1 MNATEHLAVDWF
13 RSQGIP
19 LEAITYNVHTSPD
32 FMVAGLP
39 YEVKLLLKN
48 RIDFT
53 AKQFQ
58 GFAKTNPTILV
69 FKPNGKVPIIIA
81 PFLELSAFW
90 GIRVAKECLGPQM
103 LLKCEGE
110 LGRRFGILMKYYG
123 VTNNTELVRILINE
137 KYRQAF
143 PKEA

>member
-1 MNATEHLAVDWF
+1 LNVTEHLAIDWF

-19 LEAITYNVHTSPD
+19 VEAITYNVHTSPD
-32 FMVAGLP
+32 FTVAGLP

-53 AKQFQ
+53 SRQFKD
-58 GFAKTNPTILV
+58 FAKTNPTILV

-81 PFLELSAFW
+81 SFLELSAFC
-90 GIRVAKECLGPQM
+90 GIRVAKESLGPQVRVEF
-103 LLKCEGE
+103 EGE
-110 LGRRFGILMKYYG
+110 LQKRFEILKKYYG
-123 VTNNTELVRILINE
+123 LENNTELVRILINE
-137 KYRQAF
+137 KYKQLF